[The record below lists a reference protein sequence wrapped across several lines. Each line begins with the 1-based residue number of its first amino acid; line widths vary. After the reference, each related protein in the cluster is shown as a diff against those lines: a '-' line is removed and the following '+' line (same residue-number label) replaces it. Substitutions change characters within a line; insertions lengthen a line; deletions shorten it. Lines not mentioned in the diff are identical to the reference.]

1 MVNNKEAEN
10 GEDDEP
16 PRRLGSWLW
25 QEMSDW
31 IVFGPV
37 IFALVYVVD
46 LARDDLA
53 MLNSTGFLWTC
64 LFIGTAV
71 VIVWRLGFRQPPADR
86 WGAAAI
92 LVYGALPCAAL
103 VVPETPFYTLPGAY
117 FTLPVV
123 MAWNMTCQWAAL
135 RRGPALGTPGW
146 RALVIS
152 VAALIC
158 GLVSLAGFAATVVG
172 LAMSVWE
179 RPDGAW
185 MTIALL
191 IGVGLPWGIVW
202 AYASVNMIR
211 EAGES
216 LGRI

>member
-1 MVNNKEAEN
+1 MENIRKAETD
-10 GEDDEP
+10 EDDEP
-16 PRRLGSWLW
+16 PGRTGSYFWH
-25 QEMSDW
+25 QISDW

-37 IFALVYVVD
+37 IAALMYVVD
-46 LARDDLA
+46 LARDDLE
-53 MLNSTGFLWTC
+53 MLNFTGFLWTC

-123 MAWNMTCQWAAL
+123 MAWTMASQWMAL
-135 RRGPALGTPGW
+135 RCGPALGTPGW
-146 RALVIS
+146 RALLIS

-172 LAMSVWE
+172 LAMSLWE

-191 IGVGLPWGIVW
+191 IGVGLPWGIAW
-202 AYASVNMIR
+202 GYASVNMFR